1 MATYLVG
8 ATGNIGKRVVEKGGD
23 KINVI
28 SRFELKLDQRPL
40 YYNFDAK
47 SIGGTS
53 IEEGDV
59 IIFAAAI
66 SEPSV
71 VSAQFAKAL
80 AVNVES
86 TGEFVETAIGKGV
99 KVLFLSSDA
108 VYGDVE
114 SGFDETHPTNPKG
127 AYAEMKSIV
136 EKRFEGNPNF
146 KVLRLS
152 YNFHKDDRFTT
163 YLRQC
168 AENGVEAEIFDPLTR
183 AVVHRDDTVD
193 AILNIAADWN
203 ITDKQYINCGG
214 PDVISRQQF
223 TEIVKRT
230 ALPTLKFKV
239 TTPPAKF
246 YADRAAFSEMHSPK
260 LEKILGRKR
269 HTIQEAVEL
278 EFGVGYMG

>member
-53 IEEGDV
+53 IIEGDV

-66 SEPSV
+66 SEPPL
-71 VSAQFAKAL
+71 VSAQFQKAL

-86 TGEFVETAIGKGV
+86 TGEFIQGAIDLGC
-99 KVLFLSSDA
+99 KVLFLSSDT

-114 SGFDETHPTNPKG
+114 TGFDESHPINPKG

-146 KVLRLS
+146 KSFRCSL
-152 YNFHKDDRFTT
+152 NFYKDDRFTQ
-163 YLRQC
+163 YLKTC
-168 AENGVEAEIFDPLTR
+168 AANNVEADIFDPLTR
-183 AVVHRDDTVD
+183 AIIHRDDTVD
-193 AILNIAADWN
+193 AILAVANDWSLAEG
-203 ITDKQYINCGG
+203 QYTNCGG
-214 PDVISRQQF
+214 PQVLSRAQIAE
-223 TEIVKRT
+223 TMKRV
-230 ALPTLKFKV
+230 ALPNLQFKV
-239 TTPPAKF
+239 SRPPSKF
-246 YADRAAFSEMHSPK
+246 YTDRPAFIEMKSPNLK
-260 LEKILGRKR
+260 RILGRSPV
-269 HTIQEAVEL
+269 TFEEAVKI
-278 EFGVGYMG
+278 EFA

>member
-1 MATYLVG
+1 MATHLVG

-47 SIGGTS
+47 TIGGTA
-53 IEEGDV
+53 IKEGDV

-71 VSAQFAKAL
+71 VSAQFDKAL

-86 TGEFVETAIGKGV
+86 TGEFIQTALGKGC

-114 SGFDETHPTNPKG
+114 TGFDESHPVNPKG
-127 AYAEMKSIV
+127 AYAEMKAVV
-136 EKRFEGNPNF
+136 EKRFEKNLNF
-146 KVLRLS
+146 KALRLS
-152 YNFHKDDRFTT
+152 YNFFKDDRFTT

-168 AENGVEAEIFDPLTR
+168 AEKGVEAEVFDPLTR

-193 AILNIAADWN
+193 AILSIAADW
-203 ITDKQYINCGG
+203 DKADGQYINCGG
-214 PDVISRQQF
+214 PEVMSRQRF
-223 TEIVKRT
+223 TEIVKKI

-246 YADRAAFSEMHSPK
+246 YADRAVFSEMHSPN

-269 HTIQEAVEL
+269 HTVEEAVKL
-278 EFGVGYMG
+278 EFE

>member
-1 MATYLVG
+1 MATHLVG

-47 SIGGTS
+47 TIGGTS
-53 IEEGDV
+53 IKEGDV

-71 VSAQFAKAL
+71 VSAQFQKAL

-86 TGEFVETAIGKGV
+86 TGEFIETALGKGC

-114 SGFDETHPTNPKG
+114 TGFDESHPTNPKG
-127 AYAEMKSIV
+127 AYAEMKAVV

-146 KVLRLS
+146 KALRLS
-152 YNFHKDDRFTT
+152 YNFFKDDRFTK

-168 AENGVEAEIFDPLTR
+168 AESGVEAEIFDPLTR

-193 AILNIAADWN
+193 AILSIAANWDN
-203 ITDKQYINCGG
+203 AEGQYINCGG
-214 PDVISRQQF
+214 PQVLSRQQF
-223 TEIVKRT
+223 TEIVKNI
-230 ALPTLKFKV
+230 ALPNLKFKV
-239 TTPPAKF
+239 TQPPAKF
-246 YADRAAFSEMHSPK
+246 YGDRAAFSEMHSPN
-260 LEKILGRKR
+260 LEKILGRPR
-269 HTIQEAVEL
+269 HTVQQAVEL
-278 EFGVGYMG
+278 EFGVGNMG